1 MSVSVGETEVELGGI
16 ELDWKA
22 VARLQPCWVNRLR
35 MDA

>member
-1 MSVSVGETEVELGGI
+1 MSVSDGETEVELGPI

-22 VARLQPCWVNRLR
+22 VARLQPCCVNRFR